1 MSRPLRHLLP
11 ILPAVLLALPL
22 VVLLVGPGAAEAA
35 GKKKQSTDHL
45 SPQHATWLAS
55 VELIIS
61 DEERETF
68 LEIAEEYQR
77 DAFIERFW
85 RIRDPYPDTARNEF
99 RERWERKADE
109 VLTIFGR
116 FDSERAR
123 IYLLNGAP
131 DAMVPIRCGDLWR
144 SEVWYYSRAET
155 LGSELAL
162 LFYQRG
168 VGRWLL
174 WSGNDFGELL
184 RFGSILTGGE
194 EFLQSVRDSC
204 RFQEQEAI
212 YAVLGQRQQLG
223 SMGYAMITAEVQTNK
238 EPPSGEWVATF
249 HAYSTQLQE
258 DAERFPA
265 TLTVDY
271 PGRRQS
277 RTVMQAL
284 IAVPKGEVGRAEL
297 AGHTSYNLLATGEIL
312 RGDRLFENFRYRFNF
327 GEDEITGDM
336 LPLLLERNL
345 RPGPYRLIVK
355 LEDLNTKKVQRV
367 AQDLEVPD
375 VGDIRPRIEDEAT
388 RLLFEEA
395 NKAILTTDTTLSMVE
410 PYGDLQAGL
419 LRVDTLTTGNEID
432 HVTFLMEGKPILTK
446 RQAPFSV
453 ELDLGRMPRMRT
465 LTAIAYDEA
474 DNELVRDQMVL
485 NASSHRFDVKLIE
498 PRRGVRYERSL
509 RAEARV
515 EVPNGEVVERVE
527 IYLNDAEIATLYQPP
542 WVQTVLLPPGG
553 ALSYVRA
560 VAIQPDGNST
570 EDLVFVNAPD
580 YLEEVDIQFV
590 ELYIAALDGNS
601 RPVTTLAET
610 DFTVR
615 EDGVEQ
621 QSTRFDRVTNLPI
634 HAGILLDTSASM
646 ELSLE
651 DAKTA
656 ALSFFEQII
665 TPKDR
670 ATLITFND
678 TPYLAAQFTNE
689 LSELGRGLAGL
700 KAERGTSVY
709 DSLVFALQYF
719 NGIKGQ
725 RALILLSDGQ
735 DEHSRFSFEDTLE
748 FAQRAGV
755 AIYSIGL
762 DLPAKLRDAKRK
774 LTKFAD
780 QTGGRAFFVDSS
792 AELPAIYDAI
802 QNELRSRYYLA
813 YQSTNTAPSEEFR
826 TIEVKISQRD
836 LEAKT
841 LRGYYP

>member
-1 MSRPLRHLLP
+1 MPRPLRHLLALTP
-11 ILPAVLLALPL
+11 ILMVLCLFVA
-22 VVLLVGPGAAEAA
+22 PGVSEAA
-35 GKKKQSTDHL
+35 SKKDKKATEHL
-45 SPQHATWLAS
+45 SPEHATWLAS

-68 LEIAEEYQR
+68 LAIEEEYQR
-77 DAFIERFW
+77 EAFIERFW
-85 RIRDPYPDTARNEF
+85 RTRDPYPDTARNEF
-99 RERWERKADE
+99 RERWERKAAE
-109 VLTIFGR
+109 VMATFGR
-116 FDSERAR
+116 FDSDRAR

-131 DAMVPIRCGDLWR
+131 DAMVPISCSDLWKAQ
-144 SEVWYYSRAET
+144 VWYYSRAET
-155 LGSELAL
+155 IGSELAL
-162 LFYQRG
+162 LFFQRG
-168 VGRWLL
+168 VGRWFL
-174 WSGNDFGELL
+174 WSGHDFGELM
-184 RFGSILTGGE
+184 RFGSVLTGGG
-194 EFLQSVRDSC
+194 EFLQAVRDSC

-212 YAVLGQRQQLG
+212 FAVLGQRQRLG
-223 SMGYAMITAEVQTNK
+223 SMGYAMITAEVQTNN

-249 HAYSTQLQE
+249 HAYSTQLEE

-284 IAVPKGEVGRAEL
+284 IEVPKAEVGRVEL

-327 GEDEITGDM
+327 AQEEVTGDT

-345 RPGPYRLIVK
+345 RPGTYQLIVK
-355 LEDLNTKKVQRV
+355 LEDLNTKKVQRLSL
-367 AQDLEVPD
+367 DLEVPD
-375 VGDIRPRIEDEAT
+375 VGDLRPRIEDEAT

-395 NKAILTTDTTLSMVE
+395 NRAILTTDTTLSMVE

-432 HVTFLMEGKPILTK
+432 SVTFLMEGKPILTK
-446 RQAPFSV
+446 RQPPFSV

-465 LTAIAYDEA
+465 LTAIAYDGA
-474 DNELVRDQMVL
+474 GNELVRDQMVL

-498 PRRGVRYERSL
+498 PRRGVTYERSL

-515 EVPNGEVVERVE
+515 EVPEGEVVERVE
-527 IYLNDAEIATLYQPP
+527 FYLNEAEIATLYQPP
-542 WVQTVLLPPGG
+542 WVQTVLLPPGSEL
-553 ALSYVRA
+553 AYVRA
-560 VAIQPDGNST
+560 VAIQPDGNNT

-590 ELYIAALDGNS
+590 ELYIAALDGNG
-601 RPVTTLAET
+601 RPVTTLGET
-610 DFTVR
+610 DFSVR
-615 EDGVEQ
+615 EDGIEQ
-621 QSTRFDRVTNLPI
+621 APTRFDRVTNLPI

-646 ELSLE
+646 DLSLE
-651 DAKTA
+651 DAKSA
-656 ALSFFEQII
+656 ALRFFDQII

-678 TPYLAAQFTNE
+678 TPYLAAEFTNE
-689 LSELGRGLAGL
+689 LSDLGRGLAGL
-700 KAERGTSVY
+700 KAERGTSLY

-725 RALILLSDGQ
+725 RALVLLSDGQ

-755 AIYSIGL
+755 AIYAIGL
-762 DLPAKLRDAKRK
+762 DFPAKSRDAKRK

-826 TIEVKISQRD
+826 SIEVKISQRD
-836 LEAKT
+836 LDAKT